1 MIALEENVFHCI
13 SVQSQWVLVADL
25 FDLDDMYEK
34 DKYEYPASYMDNSI
48 VSRVWNVTTVMP
60 GFQRYVSVHPY
71 LRVPFQKYARIT
83 FICKNSIAHV
93 KTQQ

>member
-1 MIALEENVFHCI
+1 VFHCI

-34 DKYEYPASYMDNSI
+34 DKYE
-48 VSRVWNVTTVMP
+48 SRVWNVTTVMP

-71 LRVPFQKYARIT
+71 IT
-83 FICKNSIAHV
+83 VSPCSVSKIRKNHV
-93 KTQQ
+93 YL